1 MKNGLTG
8 PREARG
14 DGMKAANNIQGEE
27 RGKDFEIYLGGII
40 IKVYCRDYNY
50 KSNCR
55 GYKAIHE

>member
-1 MKNGLTG
+1 MRNGLTG
-8 PREARG
+8 PHEARG

-27 RGKDFEIYLGGII
+27 RGKDFEIYLCGII
-40 IKVYCRDYNY
+40 IKVYCRGYNY